1 VLLMLALH
9 WGQEGGG
16 GGTHTIV
23 TGNHKPTVAQAVTS
37 VCFLCNVTIPGT
49 QLAQN
54 PPYPLLLRTIGVTA
68 SDVHWR
74 ASFMCNIL
82 ATSQSLT
89 THKVLQQHTR
99 LSRKYTRR
107 AFERVRRAS
116 SFAHAPTLDVPF
128 MVGWLVTCLCHNTF
142 LDKHL
147 CLAIICVVAIRNKA
161 IAPRHCPH
169 EALHPP
175 GSVRCTHSCIRT
187 TYPHELARSAES
199 VPTFNFRAPQ

>member
-16 GGTHTIV
+16 GGGGPPPFSQAKTTPRVAQRAPPPPAAPAGAPPPPPTHTIV

-128 MVGWLVTCLCHNTF
+128 MVGWLVCLW
-142 LDKHL
+142 
-147 CLAIICVVAIRNKA
+147 
-161 IAPRHCPH
+161 
-169 EALHPP
+169 
-175 GSVRCTHSCIRT
+175 S
-187 TYPHELARSAES
+187 
-199 VPTFNFRAPQ
+199 